1 MDIQDG
7 FIVDVYNYCDRWC
20 EACPLTS
27 RCRLFADVAE
37 IEASLDPTLKP
48 VADAPPLAEDVPPP
62 PPQWMQQLLH
72 EINEAARDPI
82 SVEEWERLKPRPA
95 PTHQPIEVRAKDY
108 FTRAHAWLR
117 TQDERRFGEAGNP
130 RAIINWF
137 HSLIPAKIHRAL
149 TGLAEGWDFDSPPD
163 HDGSAKVALIGID
176 RSHEAC
182 LDVVECKLA
191 TMEEMRPLIADLEW
205 LRGELERVFPRAR
218 AFVRPAF
225 DEPEELSKLIASE
238 R

>member
-1 MDIQDG
+1 MEIQDG

-20 EACPLTS
+20 GACPLTS

-48 VADAPPLAEDVPPP
+48 VADAPPLPVPPP
-62 PPQWMQQLLH
+62 PPQWMQELLH

-82 SVEEWERLKPRPA
+82 SDEEWERLKPRIVPG
-95 PTHQPIEVRAKDY
+95 HEPIEARARHC

-117 TQDERRFGEAGNP
+117 TQDEHARGDPGDP

-137 HSLIPAKIHRAL
+137 HSLIPAKVHRAL

-176 RSHEAC
+176 RSYKAC
-182 LDVVECKLA
+182 LDAIECRLA
-191 TMEEMRPLIADLEW
+191 TVEEMRPLIEDLEW

-225 DEPEELSKLIASE
+225 DEPDEVAKLIASGH
-238 R
+238 